1 MRSRV
6 IPWHFTAVLMMLSA
20 CSDGA
25 SVSQADQSQAYATIL
40 EALPY
45 APVTQL
51 EPEPYSPTLQDRR
64 WRFADKLEE
73 QHLPMLRR
81 LKRGEIGNFGG
92 IEWRWRDGPEN
103 DGLGT
108 ITGVAPP
115 LPASLAPTKTAS
127 LANGLT
133 VSVTGSHRPGSAT
146 SVCRG

>member
-108 ITGVAPP
+108 ITGVAYF
-115 LPASLAPTKTAS
+115 LNEPAALYRQSAVPARHCRLR
-127 LANGLT
+127 
-133 VSVTGSHRPGSAT
+133 SHRPRPHRSRMG
-146 SVCRG
+146 

>member
-51 EPEPYSPTLQDRR
+51 EPEPYSPTL
-64 WRFADKLEE
+64 
-73 QHLPMLRR
+73 
-81 LKRGEIGNFGG
+81 
-92 IEWRWRDGPEN
+92 
-103 DGLGT
+103 
-108 ITGVAPP
+108 
-115 LPASLAPTKTAS
+115 